1 MFAYTGLVINRSLIT
16 TECSMI
22 SLIKI
27 LGIMIIIRFDDR
39 SNKIVD
45 IRGKPQTAHG
55 LQSSELKFRVH

>member
-1 MFAYTGLVINRSLIT
+1 
-16 TECSMI
+16 
-22 SLIKI
+22 
-27 LGIMIIIRFDDR
+27 MIIIRFDDR